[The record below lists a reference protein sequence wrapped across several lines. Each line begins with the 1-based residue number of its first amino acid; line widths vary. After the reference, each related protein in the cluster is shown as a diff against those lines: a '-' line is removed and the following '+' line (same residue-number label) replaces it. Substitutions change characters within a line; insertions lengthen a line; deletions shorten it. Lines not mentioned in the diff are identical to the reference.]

1 MSAIAVPARRPV
13 LADAVLPRSSRLT
26 DVALVLSGA
35 LVVALLAQ
43 VTIPLPIV
51 PITGQTLAVL
61 VVGAALG
68 ARRGAAALGTY
79 MVAGLAGAPVF
90 AGFTGSL
97 AALATPSFGF
107 IIGFIPAAF
116 VAGWIAERAWDRRSL
131 KAFAGFA
138 VASVVPFLVGVPYMA
153 MILNV
158 VLGAGYDLSGI
169 LAVGVVPFL
178 AGGLVKAALAAA
190 LIPLAWRG
198 VRAVDERR

>member
-1 MSAIAVPARRPV
+1 MSAIAVPTRRPV

-26 DVALVLSGA
+26 DLSLVLSGA
-35 LVVALLAQ
+35 LAVALLAQ

-51 PITGQTLAVL
+51 PITGQTLGVI

-68 ARRGAAALGTY
+68 ARRGAAALASY

-97 AALATPSFGF
+97 AAVATPSFGF
-107 IIGFIPAAF
+107 VIGFIPAAF

-131 KAFAGFA
+131 KAFAGFIA
-138 VASVVPFLVGVPYMA
+138 ASIVPFLVGVPYMA

-158 VLGAGYDLSGI
+158 VLGAGYDLAGI

-190 LIPLAWRG
+190 LIPRAWRG
-198 VRAVDERR
+198 VRALDERR

>member
-26 DVALVLSGA
+26 DVALVASGA

-68 ARRGAAALGTY
+68 ARRGAAALATY

-107 IIGFIPAAF
+107 IIGFVPAAF

-138 VASVVPFLVGVPYMA
+138 AASVVPFLVGVPYMA

-158 VLGAGYDLSGI
+158 VLGAGYDLAGI

>member
-97 AALATPSFGF
+97 AA
-107 IIGFIPAAF
+107 
-116 VAGWIAERAWDRRSL
+116 DR
-131 KAFAGFA
+131 K
-138 VASVVPFLVGVPYMA
+138 SVV
-153 MILNV
+153 
-158 VLGAGYDLSGI
+158 
-169 LAVGVVPFL
+169 
-178 AGGLVKAALAAA
+178 
-190 LIPLAWRG
+190 
-198 VRAVDERR
+198 